1 MMPRILLVAAV
12 LLAAACTHDR
22 PELSGPSEFE
32 EPFTPGEPVR
42 LTYAP
47 GPDRDPL
54 WSPDAGRVLY
64 AFDQGR
70 RLDSLVTGCV
80 ADLPATGGS
89 RGPEICETD
98 PTRTRVEMRPF
109 WPARGSDGSTAFYRQ
124 YWAGIA
130 LNPGSSDLAVVP
142 PGLGMAA
149 RSVLQFPYFAP
160 VTGRTHFALS
170 HLQWL
175 DASHLVYLARVQLN
189 STMERVNSGIEIV
202 VFTVDSGIAGAH
214 VIPGTLYASSVARGA
229 TGDTIYYT
237 LGGDSLVY
245 RRVLSTGA
253 IDTVYSFGD
262 LGIVRDVQVRG
273 GKLVAV
279 VGGNVTFHSHPSF
292 GMVQDDFGGRIY
304 AATLPAG
311 LPVAVTDSVGLWQHL
326 ALAPDGSRVVGEMA
340 NDLWSVAVP

>member
-1 MMPRILLVAAV
+1 MPRSLLVAAGI
-12 LLAAACTHDR
+12 LAAACTHDQ
-22 PELSGPSEFE
+22 PGLSGPSQFE
-32 EPFTPGEPVR
+32 EPFTAGDPVR

-47 GPDRDPL
+47 GADRDPL
-54 WSPDAGRVLY
+54 WSSSAGRVLY
-64 AFDQGR
+64 AFDQGP
-70 RLDSLVTGCV
+70 RLDSLVTGCI
-80 ADLPATGGS
+80 ADLPAGGGS

-98 PTRTRVEMRPF
+98 PTRFHVEMRPY
-109 WPARGSDGSTAFYRQ
+109 WPARLTDGTTAFYRQ
-124 YWAGIA
+124 YWAPFGM
-130 LNPGSSDLAVVP
+130 NPGSSDIAVVP
-142 PGLGMAA
+142 SGAGTTA

-160 VTGRTHFALS
+160 VTGRTHYALS

-175 DASHLVYLARVQLN
+175 DPSHLVYLARVQLN
-189 STMERVNSGIEIV
+189 STMETVNSGIEIV
-202 VFTVDSGIAGAH
+202 VFTLDSAAAGVH

-237 LGGDSLVY
+237 RGGDSLVY

-253 IDTVYSFGD
+253 IDTVYSFGG

-273 GKLVAV
+273 GKVVAV

-311 LPVAVTDSVGLWQHL
+311 APVAITDSIRLWQHL
-326 ALAPDGSRVVGEMA
+326 ALAPDGSRVVGESGG
-340 NDLWSVAVP
+340 DLWAVTVP